1 MLSHPIE
8 TQRNLSLLGFII
20 PGKSVKLRKNE
31 AQRVF
36 KATSVARKRQHQ
48 PMLLCWEHL
57 GTMRKQ
63 TAWASERL
71 KCPGMSICEASANM
85 VKSCKIRF
93 TSFDPNV
100 LEWFYAFKS
109 MAVSIR
115 VQQSGLPTQWTSL
128 GVGQARLLPS
138 FPSRGV

>member
-36 KATSVARKRQHQ
+36 KATSVARKATASTHAVV
-48 PMLLCWEHL
+48 L
-57 GTMRKQ
+57 GAPWHHAQ
-63 TAWASERL
+63 TDSVGLRASEMPRHVYL
-71 KCPGMSICEASANM
+71 RGISQYG
-85 VKSCKIRF
+85 KIRF

-115 VQQSGLPTQWTSL
+115 V
-128 GVGQARLLPS
+128 
-138 FPSRGV
+138 